1 MKHLIAAALA
11 VASIPAAADVALVAD
26 LPGGASIEL
35 HDVAGPCVGGAL
47 RAEYV
52 AADGT
57 KVPGCWVKR
66 PGHIALIF
74 FDGDVGAIPD
84 MQLKPP
90 KKA

>member
-1 MKHLIAAALA
+1 MKDLIAAVLA
-11 VASIPAAADVALVAD
+11 IASMPAAADIALVAD
-26 LPGGASIEL
+26 LPGGATVQL

-52 AADGT
+52 AADGA

-66 PGHIALIF
+66 IGHVALIF
-74 FDGDVGAIPD
+74 FDGDVGAIPEA
-84 MQLKPP
+84 QLKPP